1 MVLGRLGLPS
11 EIHDSEERSG
21 FHRGG
26 SKDRTGARPACP
38 VAPEDGTGVAP
49 EDGTGARPA
58 CPVAPEDGTGVAPED
73 GTGV

>member
-49 EDGTGARPA
+49 EDGTG
-58 CPVAPEDGTGVAPED
+58 V
-73 GTGV
+73 

>member
-49 EDGTGARPA
+49 EDGTG
-58 CPVAPEDGTGVAPED
+58 VAPEDGTGV
-73 GTGV
+73 